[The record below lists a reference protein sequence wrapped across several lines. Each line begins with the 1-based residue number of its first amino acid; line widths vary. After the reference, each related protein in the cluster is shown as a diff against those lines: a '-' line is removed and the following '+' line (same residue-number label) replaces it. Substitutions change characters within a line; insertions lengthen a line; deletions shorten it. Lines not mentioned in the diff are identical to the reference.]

1 MNWHVLCNYSYSTSI
16 IEEKSNM
23 PETKSYDKVSSD
35 ASHLFIGLTVGFV
48 VTVLAVFI
56 IGIYSL

>member
-1 MNWHVLCNYSYSTSI
+1 MQTLYSTSI

-35 ASHLFIGLTVGFV
+35 AFHLFIGLTVGFV